1 MVPAKGG
8 RSHAFKICNPDEI
21 RIAARVPQVEL
32 VSCPFNLG
40 DDDMTFMLRASL
52 LLLAFLC
59 CGWVQAAQV
68 TIENPKKLP
77 VQEEEV
83 NLLYTI
89 VCRQVA
95 QDFHVPNYKNLE
107 SPLTLVLGEDR
118 ERYVIDH
125 LGAGTIYLLQWDEA
139 HFASAAVR
147 ITFHHVLSS
156 GQFQEEVKNV
166 LTRFSKIVPETI
178 SAARNRR

>member
-1 MVPAKGG
+1 M
-8 RSHAFKICNPDEI
+8 
-21 RIAARVPQVEL
+21 
-32 VSCPFNLG
+32 
-40 DDDMTFMLRASL
+40 
-52 LLLAFLC
+52 
-59 CGWVQAAQV
+59 
-68 TIENPKKLP
+68 
-77 VQEEEV
+77 
-83 NLLYTI
+83 

>member
-1 MVPAKGG
+1 MW
-8 RSHAFKICNPDEI
+8 RSDIDFP
-21 RIAARVPQVEL
+21 
-32 VSCPFNLG
+32 
-40 DDDMTFMLRASL
+40 
-52 LLLAFLC
+52 
-59 CGWVQAAQV
+59 AQV
-68 TIENPKKLP
+68 TFQNPKKLL
-77 VQEEEV
+77 VKEDEV
-83 NLLYTI
+83 KLLYTI
-89 VCRQVA
+89 VCQQVA
-95 QDFHVPNYKNLE
+95 QDFHVRDYKILE
-107 SPLTLVLGEDR
+107 VPLTLVLGEDR